1 MSTNKRGP
9 KDLVTQAKKAYI
21 DEVVKNVLEVRKV
34 IKVAGKEEAA
44 KNKEVHQN
52 HSELIAQ

>member
-1 MSTNKRGP
+1 M
-9 KDLVTQAKKAYI
+9 VTQAKKAYI
-21 DEVVKNVLEVRKV
+21 DEVVKKVLEVRKV

-52 HSELIAQ
+52 RAELIAQ